1 MISQSEE
8 YSFEKKTIFKN
19 MKKLKSEK
27 LKQKY
32 KKGEIS
38 LEKYVNEYWKI
49 YRKANYI

>member
-1 MISQSEE
+1 
-8 YSFEKKTIFKN
+8 

-27 LKQKY
+27 LKY

-38 LEKYVNEYWKI
+38 LEKYVDEYWKI

>member
-1 MISQSEE
+1 
-8 YSFEKKTIFKN
+8 

-32 KKGEIS
+32 KKGEIN